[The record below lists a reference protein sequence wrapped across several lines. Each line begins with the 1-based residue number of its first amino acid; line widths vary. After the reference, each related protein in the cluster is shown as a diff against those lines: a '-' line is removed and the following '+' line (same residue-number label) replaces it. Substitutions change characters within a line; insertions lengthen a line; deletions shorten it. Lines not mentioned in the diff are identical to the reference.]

1 MIAASRAASTLPWM
15 RAEAWVEDRFDVV
28 IVGAGLIGSSIAW
41 QLVREGCSSIA
52 LIDVDMTGLY
62 SSSELS
68 AGGVRALWSH
78 PTDIDLAQA
87 SIEFYETIRE
97 EVGFK
102 QRGYLWLHGAETW
115 QLVLG
120 HPRLKDDPKL
130 ALQLLDVSDLRDRLP
145 EIDNLEGVVGV
156 TFSPKDGLIN
166 ANLLKQYYR
175 ARAKAGGATLLDHH
189 VVSAIDV
196 SGSGGIELK
205 VACCEF
211 EEEDP
216 EEELEEIL
224 TNHTAP
230 AKHQERTLRCSSL
243 INAAGAWSARI
254 AELWED
260 APPVRPFR
268 RQVSLAYSRAVSL
281 SRYGMIVFPGS
292 FYCRP
297 EAGHTLC
304 GWRDPDEKEGY
315 QFKYGGQNHFQKDI
329 LPRLIERM
337 SGFERTRHMGGWAGL
352 VAETPDGAGVLG
364 RHPTHPNIY
373 DAFGFTGK
381 GVTQSYAVGRCVADL
396 LLHGRYQDIDASPL
410 HRDRFAAAGPDQPHD
425 PDPLL
430 L

>member
-1 MIAASRAASTLPWM
+1 MIAAPPAASTFLRM
-15 RAEAWVEDRFDVV
+15 HAEAWVEDRFDVV
-28 IVGAGLIGSSIAW
+28 IIGAGLIGSSIAW
-41 QLVREGCSSIA
+41 QLVREGCSDVA
-52 LIDVDMTGLY
+52 LIDVDMAGLF

-78 PTDIDLAQA
+78 PTDIELAQR

-102 QRGYLWLHGAETW
+102 QRGYLWLHGPDTW
-115 QLVLG
+115 QVIQT
-120 HPRLKDDPKL
+120 HPRLKTDPKL
-130 ALQLLDVSDLRDRLP
+130 ALQLLDVSEVRDRLP
-145 EIDNLEGVVGV
+145 EIDNLEGVAGV

-175 ARAKAGGATLLDHH
+175 ARAKAGGATLLDQHMITGIQ
-189 VVSAIDV
+189 VDS
-196 SGSGGIELK
+196 SGGIEIT
-205 VACCEF
+205 AAAYGIGD
-211 EEEDP
+211 EDI
-216 EEELEEIL
+216 EDELEEML
-224 TNHTAP
+224 SNHTAP
-230 AKHQERTLRCSSL
+230 TRHEQRTIRCTSMV
-243 INAAGAWSARI
+243 NAAGAWSARV

-281 SRYGMIVFPGS
+281 SRYGMIVFPGA

-304 GWRDPDEKEGY
+304 GWRDADEKEGY
-315 QFKYGGQNHFQKDI
+315 QFKYGGQNHFQKDV

-337 SGFERTRHMGGWAGL
+337 SGFEKTRHMGGWAGL
-352 VAETPDGAGVLG
+352 VAETPDGAGVMG
-364 RHPTHPNIY
+364 RHPAHPEIY

-396 LLHGRYQDIDASPL
+396 LLHGRYREIDGTAL
-410 HRDRFAAAGPDQPHD
+410 HRDRFDSLERPYSM
-425 PDPLL
+425 DPLL